1 MMPPSP
7 TTPIVTDHPDGY
19 RVEWPGYKRAFAL
32 FSVRGTKVV
41 VTDIFR
47 DAAQPKGSAGQML
60 ADAFRAVGMSRPAQ
74 VRLANIIATQ
84 PTPAQIEKGI
94 EPAQTVLGQVLVALA
109 SALGLSISAWN
120 HGQERGKPF
129 IEATFG

>member
-1 MMPPSP
+1 MNPAP
-7 TTPIVTDHPDGY
+7 TTPIVSDHPDGY
-19 RVEWPGYKRAFAL
+19 RVEWPGYQRAFAL
-32 FSVRGTKVV
+32 LSVEGTRVI

-60 ADAFRAVGMSRPAQ
+60 ADAFRVIGIGRPTT
-74 VRLANIIATQ
+74 VRLANILSTQ
-84 PTPAQIEKGI
+84 PTLAQLQQGKPPE
-94 EPAQTVLGQVLVALA
+94 ETVLGQVLVALA
-109 SALGLSISAWN
+109 KALGLAPVSWN